1 MIDWSPPDRHEDWIV
16 QINLLVSFLFP
27 DDPLFPDETDSK
39 EDVDCQVDH
48 LGVDQW
54 DRQVPVAG
62 HLCQSL
68 PEVGQSAQE
77 VREARGVGDE
87 LLPFC
92 RVENLYRPFYRD
104 PPPTDT
110 ELVVS
115 LTLTSP

>member
-27 DDPLFPDETDSK
+27 DDPLFPYETDSK

-48 LGVDQW
+48 LRVDQR

-62 HLCQSL
+62 HLRQSL

>member
-48 LGVDQW
+48 LAVWKCEGELSRVRPDLCVDQG

-62 HLCQSL
+62 HL
-68 PEVGQSAQE
+68 G
-77 VREARGVGDE
+77 
-87 LLPFC
+87 
-92 RVENLYRPFYRD
+92 
-104 PPPTDT
+104 
-110 ELVVS
+110 
-115 LTLTSP
+115 

>member
-27 DDPLFPDETDSK
+27 DDPLFPYETDSK
-39 EDVDCQVDH
+39 EDVDSQVDD

-62 HLCQSL
+62 HLRQSL

-87 LLPFC
+87 PLGL
-92 RVENLYRPFYRD
+92 RGVENLNGPF
-104 PPPTDT
+104 
-110 ELVVS
+110 
-115 LTLTSP
+115 